1 VHIRAVAAV
10 RKHNCTPALVG
21 QMCKSAKTQMPQ
33 RQEQDKE
40 SPRGDDEIRWVVWV
54 WVILAIGWLVDRGK
68 RKTNKTKEYDDDN

>member
-1 VHIRAVAAV
+1 
-10 RKHNCTPALVG
+10 
-21 QMCKSAKTQMPQ
+21 MCKSAKTQMPQ

-54 WVILAIGWLVDRGK
+54 WVILAIGWLVVDRGK